1 MLYYLNC
8 MSSTSSYLKYL
19 LSEKELGKERS
30 FLNMPHISISV
41 SSLLVPFSLSKASYP
56 KPTFII
62 QILNVLY
69 RLVRVVCLH
78 EAFPLTKKKKK
89 KAGIWESSQMV
100 QFCSVLQMFVKFI
113 IHNERYTMNV
123 SPIEFNVSL
132 F

>member
-1 MLYYLNC
+1 MMLYYLNC

-89 KAGIWESSQMV
+89 RLGSGSLLRWFNSALFYRCLSS
-100 QFCSVLQMFVKFI
+100 SL
-113 IHNERYTMNV
+113 YTMNV
-123 SPIEFNVSL
+123 IQ
-132 F
+132 

>member
-1 MLYYLNC
+1 MMLYYLNC

-41 SSLLVPFSLSKASYP
+41 SSLLVLFSLSKASYP

-69 RLVRVVCLH
+69 RLLHVVCLH
-78 EAFPLTKKKKK
+78 EAFPLTKKKK
-89 KAGIWESSQMV
+89 AEIWESSQMV

-113 IHNERYTMNV
+113 IHNEHYTMNV

>member
-1 MLYYLNC
+1 MMLYYLNC

-41 SSLLVPFSLSKASYP
+41 SSLLVLFSLSKASYP

-69 RLVRVVCLH
+69 RLLHVVCLH
-78 EAFPLTKKKKK
+78 EAFPLTKKKRLRSGSLLRWFNS
-89 KAGIWESSQMV
+89 ALFYRCLSS
-100 QFCSVLQMFVKFI
+100 SL
-113 IHNERYTMNV
+113 YTMN
-123 SPIEFNVSL
+123 IIQ
-132 F
+132 

>member
-1 MLYYLNC
+1 MMLYYLNC

-69 RLVRVVCLH
+69 RLVHVVCLH

-89 KAGIWESSQMV
+89 GWDLGVFSDGSILL
-100 QFCSVLQMFVKFI
+100 CSTDVCQV
-113 IHNERYTMNV
+113 HYTQ
-123 SPIEFNVSL
+123 
-132 F
+132 